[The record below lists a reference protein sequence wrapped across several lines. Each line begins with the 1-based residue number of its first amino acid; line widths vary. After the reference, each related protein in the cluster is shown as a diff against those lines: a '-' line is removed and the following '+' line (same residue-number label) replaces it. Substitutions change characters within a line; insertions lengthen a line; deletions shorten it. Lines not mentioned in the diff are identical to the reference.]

1 MKNNETSMK
10 KILGYINTKTWDTF
24 SKEVQNHAVK
34 CFLDLAGVII
44 AGAKNNTSKK
54 AAAYVSDNYPLGD
67 CTILSTGKKTNLIGA
82 ALANGMSANALD
94 LDDGFSLLRG
104 HPGAGFFGAL
114 VSAAEYSNCTYGEF
128 LTALIIS
135 YEVSIRQGFAIRDFY
150 KWDHSSGCYSAFG
163 TAAGVAK
170 LLKLSEEET
179 EMALGIADFIAPLNP
194 AKRSCY
200 IPSMNKDGIY
210 WGQHTGVQAVMMAK
224 SGITGKNP
232 VLCDDTYNY
241 LVDSLDEK
249 YYFFDLY
256 IKFHSC
262 CRWVHSPI
270 RAIKALRNK
279 YEFDLSDIAKI
290 DVYSFGYA
298 GTLYKE
304 APKCEDEAEYNIKYP
319 IAATLL
325 FGECGPIESSTDK
338 MLDSRIPSIIEKIEF
353 YNDPNYDKE
362 FPAKR
367 KSRVELTLNNG
378 KTIISDTFEPE
389 GDVNSEVTIEDL
401 IKKVYDINKHY
412 ATKQELDRLID
423 KILNTSYSDSFDKIY
438 SVIKELALNN
448 INPKLVFI

>member
-1 MKNNETSMK
+1 MKNNDTSMGK
-10 KILGYINTKTWDTF
+10 LLDFILKKTWNDF
-24 SKEVQNHAVK
+24 SEEVQNQAVK
-34 CFLDLAGVII
+34 CFLDLSGVII
-44 AGAKNNTSKK
+44 AGAKNNSAKK
-54 AAAYVSDNYPLGD
+54 AADYVNESFGKGN
-67 CTILSTGKKTNLIGA
+67 CTVLATGNKINLIGA
-82 ALANGMSANALD
+82 AFANGMSANALD

-114 VSAAEYSNCTYGEF
+114 LSAGEYSNCTYAEF

-135 YEVSIRQGFAIRDFY
+135 YETSIRQGFAIRDFY

-163 TAAGVAK
+163 TAAGVSK
-170 LLKLSEEET
+170 LIGLSRNET

-232 VLCDDTYNY
+232 VLCDDEYSD
-241 LVDSLDEK
+241 LVNSLGEK

-270 RAIKALRNK
+270 KAITLLRK
-279 YEFDLSDIAKI
+279 TYDFDIQEIERI

-304 APKCEDEAEYNIKYP
+304 APTCEDEAEYNIKYP

-325 FGECGPIESSTDK
+325 FGKCSPIESSTNK
-338 MLDSRIPSIIEKIEF
+338 MLDERIPSIIKKIEF
-353 YNDPNYDKE
+353 HNDKEYDKE

-367 KSRVELTLNNG
+367 KSRVELTLKDG
-378 KTIISDTFEPE
+378 RILKSPTLEPE
-389 GDVNSEVTIEDL
+389 GDVNSDVS
-401 IKKVYDINKHY
+401 VMDIIN
-412 ATKQELDRLID
+412 
-423 KILNTSYSDSFDKIY
+423 KIY
-438 SVIKELALNN
+438 SINEYYTKKSELEEFVNLILSTDKDKPFEVIYSKIKELSLKN
-448 INPKLVFI
+448 INPDLIFI

>member
-10 KILGYINTKTWDTF
+10 KLLDYINGKTWSTF
-24 SKEVQNHAVK
+24 SKEVQNQSVK

-67 CTILSTGKKTNLIGA
+67 CTILSNGKKTNLIGA

-114 VSAAEYSNCTYGEF
+114 LSAAEYSKCTYGEF

-338 MLDSRIPSIIEKIEF
+338 MLDSRIPSIIEKIRF

-412 ATKQELDRLID
+412 ATKQELDCLID
-423 KILNTSYSDSFDKIY
+423 KILNTSYNDSFDKIY